1 MMSVGVDLDLLT
13 RAVTG
18 RGESIFGP
26 AMQQIQGR
34 LEEQYSG
41 SSVLVTG
48 GAGFIA
54 GQTLRQLLPMRPAK
68 MVVADTS
75 ENSLA
80 ELVRDL
86 RSSGSVPAGVALE
99 PRLVDVTGPM
109 IDRLCADEGPF
120 DVVLAFAAAKHV
132 RTERDPVSALHM
144 VNVNVNGT
152 LRSVRAAKA
161 QNPEAAVFVVST
173 DKAAD
178 PASLM
183 GASKRLM
190 EMVVLGSYPDA
201 TTTRF
206 ANVAFSSGSLLES
219 WLLRLSRRQVLP
231 VPADTRR
238 FFVSPKE
245 SGQLCAIAS
254 AAPPGGVVVPES
266 GLVGSV
272 ELLDAL
278 LRVLDSL
285 DVRASVIEQG
295 PVREGAGDL
304 DVTTESWPVLLTPRD
319 TAGEKGAEV
328 FVGDDESSDAWLPG
342 LRLVHTE
349 SNVEEAVDVAGWI
362 ARQLEDPIG
371 GASLHDIETA
381 LARAIPNL
389 HHVSGTSR
397 LDDRV

>member
-1 MMSVGVDLDLLT
+1 MSAGADLDLLA

-18 RGESIFGP
+18 RESSIFAP
-26 AMQQIQGR
+26 AMREMRGR
-34 LEEQYSG
+34 LEEQYAG
-41 SSVLVTG
+41 ASVLLTG

-54 GQTLRQLLPMRPAK
+54 GQTLRQLLPLRPGK
-68 MVVADTS
+68 VVVADTS

-109 IDRLCADEGPF
+109 IERLCADEGPF
-120 DVVLAFAAAKHV
+120 DVVLGFAAAKHV
-132 RTERDPVSALHM
+132 RTERDPVSVLQM
-144 VNVNVNGT
+144 LNVNINGT
-152 LRSVRAAKA
+152 LRSVQAVMSG
-161 QNPEAAVFVVST
+161 NPDARVFVVST

-190 EMVVLGSYPDA
+190 EMVILGSYPQA

-219 WLLRLSRRQVLP
+219 WLLRLARRQVLP

-238 FFVSPKE
+238 FFVSPQE

-254 AAPPGGVVVPES
+254 AAPPGGVVVPEP
-266 GLVGSV
+266 GLIGSV

-278 LRVLDSL
+278 LAVLDSL
-285 DVRASVIEQG
+285 DVKASVIDEMS
-295 PVREGAGDL
+295 VREGGGGFIAR
-304 DVTTESWPVLLTPRD
+304 EEAWPVLLTPRD
-319 TAGEKGAEV
+319 TAGEKEVEV
-328 FVGDDESSDAWLPG
+328 FVGSQESARAWLPG
-342 LRLVHTE
+342 LDLVE
-349 SNVEEAVDVAGWI
+349 SEFSVEEATIAAGWVG
-362 ARQLEDPIG
+362 RQFENPVP
-371 GASLHDIETA
+371 GASLKEIEER
-381 LARAIPNL
+381 LARSIPNL
-389 HHVSGTSR
+389 RHVAGSSR

>member
-1 MMSVGVDLDLLT
+1 MSAGADLDLLA

-18 RGESIFGP
+18 RERSIFAP
-26 AMQQIQGR
+26 AMREMRGR
-34 LEEQYSG
+34 LEEQYAG
-41 SSVLVTG
+41 ASVLLTG

-54 GQTLRQLLPMRPAK
+54 GQTLRQLLPLRPGK
-68 MVVADTS
+68 VVVADTS

-109 IDRLCADEGPF
+109 IERLCADEGPF
-120 DVVLAFAAAKHV
+120 DVVLGFAAAKHV
-132 RTERDPVSALHM
+132 RTERDPVSVLQM
-144 VNVNVNGT
+144 LNVNINGT
-152 LRSVRAAKA
+152 LRSVQAVMSG
-161 QNPEAAVFVVST
+161 NPDARVFVVST

-190 EMVVLGSYPDA
+190 EMVILGSYPQA

-219 WLLRLSRRQVLP
+219 WLLRLARRQVLP

-238 FFVSPKE
+238 FFVSPQE

-254 AAPPGGVVVPES
+254 AAPPGGVVVPEP
-266 GLVGSV
+266 GLIGSV

-278 LRVLDSL
+278 LAVLDSL
-285 DVRASVIEQG
+285 DVKASVIDEMS
-295 PVREGAGDL
+295 VREGGGGFIAR
-304 DVTTESWPVLLTPRD
+304 EEAWPVLLTPRD
-319 TAGEKGAEV
+319 TAGEKEVEV
-328 FVGDDESSDAWLPG
+328 FVGSQESARAWLPG
-342 LRLVHTE
+342 LDLVE
-349 SNVEEAVDVAGWI
+349 SEFSVEEATIAAGWVG
-362 ARQLEDPIG
+362 RQFENPVP
-371 GASLHDIETA
+371 GASLKEIEER
-381 LARAIPNL
+381 LARSIPNL
-389 HHVSGTSR
+389 RHVAGSSR